1 LKNKITHNTIIL
13 VYLLILSSCALF
25 QKKNKVPLQPA
36 QLVSIKAI
44 DLSEDR
50 STLSSNNDEIL
61 VSIFFGSQQDKIWYF
76 NGYRLETMEFD
87 SAHSNY
93 TLDSVELSTDF
104 DCQDCTAFICLTE
117 IDTDGSEDST
127 HAALERLLNTV
138 GYKALDTKSM
148 VDTALPDNDFLGV
161 IKLPYF
167 VPEMGTEYRI
177 EGKDLLDSYAYDI
190 KISIK
195 SK

>member
-1 LKNKITHNTIIL
+1 MTKRIRDESVCFLNYDLSFGGTEKVIVSLANHLSSLGRPVTII
-13 VYLLILSSCALF
+13 
-25 QKKNKVPLQPA
+25 
-36 QLVSIKAI
+36 
-44 DLSEDR
+44 
-50 STLSSNNDEIL
+50 TLSSNNDEIL
-61 VSIFFGSQQDKIWYF
+61 VSIFFGSQQDKIWHF
-76 NGYRLETMEFD
+76 NGYRLETMVFD

-93 TLDSVELSTDF
+93 KLDSVELSTDF
-104 DCQDCTAFICLTE
+104 DCQGCTAFICLTE

-127 HAALERLLNTV
+127 QTALEQLLNTI
-138 GYKALDTKSM
+138 GYKALDTKSI
-148 VDTALPDNDFLGV
+148 VAAALPDNDFLGV